1 MRKRMKPATARP
13 APIPSMAPTE
23 APVLEGQSTHL
34 ATSHKFRNLKITTV
48 LRKARLLTES
58 GTG

>member
-48 LRKARLLTES
+48 LRKARLVTES
-58 GTG
+58 